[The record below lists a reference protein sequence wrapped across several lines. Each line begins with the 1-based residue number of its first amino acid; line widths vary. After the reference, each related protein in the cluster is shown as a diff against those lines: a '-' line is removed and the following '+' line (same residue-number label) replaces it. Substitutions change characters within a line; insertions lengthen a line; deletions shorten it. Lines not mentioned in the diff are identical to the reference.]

1 MNYTKKKNYE
11 FSFEKLGVWKLS
23 VDLIKEVYKI
33 TKNYPDEEKF
43 GIVSQLRRAAVS
55 ISSNLAEGSSRISYK
70 DQAHFTQISFS
81 SLMELL
87 CQMIISEELGYIDE
101 KQLLKIREKIEEISN
116 KLNSLRN
123 YQLNN

>member
-1 MNYTKKKNYE
+1 MNNTKKKNYE